1 MLDRKDPDHFNISGK
16 GRLCKV
22 SRFEPDSDTI
32 CVVQALSHTTLH
44 RLLCLLPARSSSGP
58 ICPTEQQRP
67 RLQQVL
73 PCQARAPGQEMRVR
87 RFQKQIPQ
95 TNGQEPKYFNTT
107 SEADCD
113 LWDIIYQAA
122 YAPNPCF
129 NVYEIGLQC
138 PLLGDI
144 LGYPTDL
151 QYSYP
156 GYPIYFN
163 RTDVK
168 KAMHA
173 PLDVEWLECKGPVFV
188 GDGAPQ
194 DEGDSSPD
202 PAQSVLPRV
211 IEATKRVLVANGA
224 LDFEIITNGTLLAI
238 QNMTWGGKL
247 GFQNA
252 PSKPIV
258 IRAKDLQY
266 EEVFHENG
274 FDGYDDPQGT
284 LGVQRFERELMWAE
298 TFLTGHMQP
307 QFQPRSSYR
316 YLQWV
321 LGGILIRCR

>member
-1 MLDRKDPDHFNISGK
+1 
-16 GRLCKV
+16 
-22 SRFEPDSDTI
+22 
-32 CVVQALSHTTLH
+32 
-44 RLLCLLPARSSSGP
+44 
-58 ICPTEQQRP
+58 
-67 RLQQVL
+67 
-73 PCQARAPGQEMRVR
+73 
-87 RFQKQIPQ
+87 
-95 TNGQEPKYFNTT
+95 
-107 SEADCD
+107 
-113 LWDIIYQAA
+113 
-122 YAPNPCF
+122 
-129 NVYEIGLQC
+129 
-138 PLLGDI
+138 
-144 LGYPTDL
+144 
-151 QYSYP
+151 
-156 GYPIYFN
+156 
-163 RTDVK
+163 VK

-188 GDGAPQ
+188 GDGGPQ

-258 IRAKDLQY
+258 IREKDLQY

-284 LGVQRFERELMWAE
+284 LGVQHFERGLMWAE
-298 TFLTGHMQP
+298 TFLSGHMQP

-316 YLQWV
+316 HLQWV
-321 LGGILIRCR
+321 LGHVDTL